1 MLSKIV
7 VTLAVVALAYL
18 AIRIRSRSVGAEESV
33 RLPMKSAQAVSPR
46 AVAYIFLAVAVFTG
60 TALLLLEWYDDRQVI
75 TIRVINSRTGE
86 AVVYE
91 AQKGKVHG
99 RRFETLDG
107 RVVTVADVDRV
118 ELEED

>member
-1 MLSKIV
+1 MLTKIV
-7 VTLAVVALAYL
+7 FTLAVVALAYL
-18 AIRIRSRSVGAEESV
+18 AIRSRSRAVVAKEAAAPQGAST
-33 RLPMKSAQAVSPR
+33 KTVSPR
-46 AVAYIFLAVAVFTG
+46 VVAYVFLVVAVATG
-60 TALLLLEWYDDRQVI
+60 STLFVLEWYDARQVI

-91 AQKGKVHG
+91 AEKGKVHG

-118 ELEED
+118 EVEED

>member
-1 MLSKIV
+1 MLGKILF
-7 VTLAVVALAYL
+7 TLAVVALAYL
-18 AIRIRSRSVGAEESV
+18 AIRSRSGTVVEKNAV
-33 RLPMKSAQAVSPR
+33 RPAVPTKPALSPR
-46 AVAYIFLAVAVFTG
+46 VFAYVFLAVALATG
-60 TALLLLEWYDDRQVI
+60 STLFLLEWYDDRQVI

-118 ELEED
+118 EMEED

>member
-7 VTLAVVALAYL
+7 LVLAVVALAYL
-18 AIRIRSRSVGAEESV
+18 AIRTRSRAVGAKESV
-33 RLPMKSAQAVSPR
+33 RPQTKSTQIVSPR
-46 AVAYIFLAVAVFTG
+46 VVAYIFLAVAVFTG
-60 TALLLLEWYDDRQVI
+60 TALFLLEWYDDRQVI

-91 AQKGKVHG
+91 AYKGKVYG

-107 RVVTVADVDRV
+107 RLVTVADVDRV
-118 ELEED
+118 ELEAD

>member
-18 AIRIRSRSVGAEESV
+18 AIRIRSRSVGAGESV
-33 RLPMKSAQAVSPR
+33 RPQTKSVQIVSPR

-60 TALLLLEWYDDRQVI
+60 TALFLVEWYDDRQVI

-86 AVVYE
+86 TAVYE
-91 AQKGKVHG
+91 AYKGKVYG

-107 RVVTVADVDRV
+107 RLVTVADVDRV
-118 ELEED
+118 ELEAH

>member
-1 MLSKIV
+1 MLGKILF
-7 VTLAVVALAYL
+7 TLAVAALAYL
-18 AIRIRSRSVGAEESV
+18 VIRGRSRVVADKETARSPVPSE
-33 RLPMKSAQAVSPR
+33 QALSPR
-46 AVAYIFLAVAVFTG
+46 VFAYVFLGVAVATGSALFLF
-60 TALLLLEWYDDRQVI
+60 EWYDDRQVI

-86 AVVYE
+86 SVVYE

-118 ELEED
+118 ELKED